1 MFPRDD
7 TAQNATNFGIPK
19 RGNFGIPKW
28 DFFFMATLTRLSAAI
43 GPQHPTEKTESVGA
57 SPMHL
62 PTSTPA

>member
-1 MFPRDD
+1 MFSRDD
-7 TAQNATNFGIPK
+7 TAQKASNFGIPK

-28 DFFFMATLTRLSAAI
+28 DFFFMATRTRLSAAI
-43 GPQHPTEKTESVGA
+43 GPQHPTEKTKSVGA